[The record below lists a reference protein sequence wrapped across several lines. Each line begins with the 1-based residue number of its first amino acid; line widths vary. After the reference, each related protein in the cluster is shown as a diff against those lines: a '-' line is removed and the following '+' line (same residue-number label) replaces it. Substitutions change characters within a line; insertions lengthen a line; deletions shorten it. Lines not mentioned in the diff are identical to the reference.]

1 MDFSILL
8 FLKSWSRRGWIRGM
22 ASLSRN
28 GRIDPLR
35 AKQKASSWEGWRF
48 GSLGQV
54 WSDKVANRDFI
65 EKWQVLW
72 TSSSVV
78 GFSFR
83 SHPIRQ
89 ISSLF
94 HRDVTI
100 EPPPLGTS
108 PNNPQALEIT
118 GLSGRFGLFLLGVL
132 QDERV

>member
-1 MDFSILL
+1 MMSDNL
-8 FLKSWSRRGWIRGM
+8 
-22 ASLSRN
+22 
-28 GRIDPLR
+28 ID
-35 AKQKASSWEGWRF
+35 
-48 GSLGQV
+48 
-54 WSDKVANRDFI
+54 RDFV

-83 SHPIRQ
+83 PHPIRQ

-94 HRDVTI
+94 HCDVTI
-100 EPPPLGTS
+100 EPPPLGTT

-118 GLSGRFGLFLLGVL
+118 GFLRRFDVFLLGVL